1 MHTNRKRIYS
11 YTSVV
16 ASVPDYCCAYEKKML
31 EAIEIGQL
39 RYTALLNESF
49 AITFSYTFKK

>member
-1 MHTNRKRIYS
+1 
-11 YTSVV
+11 
-16 ASVPDYCCAYEKKML
+16 ML

-49 AITFSYTFKK
+49 PLTFSYTFQKMKNLMMKNQELMYL